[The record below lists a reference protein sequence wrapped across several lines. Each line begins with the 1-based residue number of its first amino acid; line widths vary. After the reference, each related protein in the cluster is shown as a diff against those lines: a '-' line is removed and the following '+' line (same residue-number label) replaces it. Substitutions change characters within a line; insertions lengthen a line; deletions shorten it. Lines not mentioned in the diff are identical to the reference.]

1 MTPCLGCGRLVPR
14 GTGRC
19 GGCVDVRRLRSSY
32 AWTQRSRQV
41 RAEGVC
47 ARCGGPPPLEAH
59 HLRPAASNPEQ
70 TLTGPVV
77 ALCRPCHYL
86 EKREGA

>member
-1 MTPCLGCGRLVPR
+1 MTPCLTCGRLVPR

-19 GGCVDVRRLRSSY
+19 QACPDPRRLRSSW
-32 AWTQRSRQV
+32 AWTKRSRQL
-41 RAEGVC
+41 RAAGVC

-70 TLTGPVV
+70 TLTGP
-77 ALCRPCHYL
+77 AIPLCVPCHRK
-86 EKREGA
+86 ETRRG